1 MSKILAI
8 IPARGG
14 SKEIP
19 KKNIKIF
26 NGKPLIEWTILSA
39 LKSKLI
45 NKIIVSSDSKK
56 ILSMSRD
63 LGVDTILRPK
73 NISGDNDSV
82 ESAIK
87 HALLKLKNKYE
98 VIVLLSP
105 TSPIRKINDIDN
117 AIRYFKS
124 KNLDSCFSAGR
135 LTDFLIWNFNK
146 KNKIYKS
153 VNYDYKNRGIRQ
165 KRHQNFVENG
175 SIYVFKNE
183 LIKNKNNRI
192 GGNIG
197 IYIMEFWQSFELDE
211 KKDWKFLEIIQKN
224 YILKKN
230 AK

>member
-19 KKNIKIF
+19 KKNVKIF
-26 NGKPLIEWTILSA
+26 NGRPLIEWTIKSA

-56 ILSMSRD
+56 ILSMSKD

-87 HALLKLKNKYE
+87 HTLSKLKNIYE

-124 KNLDSCFSAGR
+124 KNLDSCFSGAR

-146 KNKIYKS
+146 KNKTYKS
-153 VNYDYKNRGIRQ
+153 INYDYKNRGIRQ
-165 KRHQNFVENG
+165 NRDQNFVENG

-211 KKDWKFLEIIQKN
+211 KKDWKFLESIQKS